1 MKAGER
7 IPAAVLERTVTGV
20 NLAPGG
26 LREQLGEGMTLLV
39 FLRHFGCIFCRET
52 LADLRACA
60 EKDAD
65 FPGVLFVFEGA
76 ALEGKAFVR
85 RYWPRARAIADP
97 SATLYDDFGV
107 GRGGLVEMFRPAVW
121 KAQDR
126 ARDKG
131 HANGPRSG
139 DIWRMPGAF
148 LVQGDRVLWAH
159 EYRHAADHPDYGHIR
174 DVACDAAGCGE
185 AR

>member
-1 MKAGER
+1 MSAASSWR
-7 IPAAVLERTVTGV
+7 ARVSRCFLRWPAACSRTFVL
-20 NLAPGG
+20 
-26 LREQLGEGMTLLV
+26 
-39 FLRHFGCIFCRET
+39 
-52 LADLRACA
+52 
-60 EKDAD
+60 
-65 FPGVLFVFEGA
+65 
-76 ALEGKAFVR
+76 
-85 RYWPRARAIADP
+85 
-97 SATLYDDFGV
+97 
-107 GRGGLVEMFRPAVW
+107 RPAVW